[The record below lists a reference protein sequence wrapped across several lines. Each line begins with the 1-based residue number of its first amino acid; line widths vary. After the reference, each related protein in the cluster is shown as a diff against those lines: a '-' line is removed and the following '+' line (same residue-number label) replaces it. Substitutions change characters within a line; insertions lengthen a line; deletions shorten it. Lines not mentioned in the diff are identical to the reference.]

1 MDVTAQEILVRTMYI
16 FVSLFNAGIRA
27 KNPEPLKSWCLA
39 RFEECEEV
47 LHHNALAMS
56 AAFGPRDTTCAG
68 DAPSIESY
76 REVDSALL

>member
-1 MDVTAQEILVRTMYI
+1 
-16 FVSLFNAGIRA
+16 
-27 KNPEPLKSWCLA
+27 LA